1 MKRAHTFQSAEND
14 RSRREMSAMKALKY
28 KPNTLWLGIPE
39 AHASSKRAGT
49 AVEHR
54 SNCSRAVSGHTD
66 RQMNLEITEEI

>member
-1 MKRAHTFQSAEND
+1 
-14 RSRREMSAMKALKY
+14 MKALKY

-54 SNCSRAVSGHTD
+54 SNGSRAVSGHTD